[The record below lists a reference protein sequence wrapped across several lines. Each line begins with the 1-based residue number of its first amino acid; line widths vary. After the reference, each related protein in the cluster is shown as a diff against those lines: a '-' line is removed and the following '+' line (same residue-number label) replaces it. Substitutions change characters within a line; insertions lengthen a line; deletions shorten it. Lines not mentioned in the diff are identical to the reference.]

1 MKIRELYIRGFGKFR
16 DTRIPL
22 SDGINLIRGE
32 NESGKSTLH
41 AFIRGMLFGQRRLR
55 GRASR
60 NDDHRRYAPWDHPA
74 SYGGELRF
82 ESGGKLF
89 RISRDFAGSREAV
102 RLVCESDGEEL
113 SPEGGDLEVLLGGV
127 SETVFDNTVS
137 VGQLQSVT
145 GEALARELNNYMTG
159 YQGAADLTLDL
170 KKAEER
176 LKQQR
181 KNREARLQEI
191 REEQE
196 AEQRELR
203 SGISFLRKE
212 IERIRQDLEEAAE
225 NSRQEER
232 GERSPEKTS
241 ASGVWGRR
249 GLAAALILLA
259 FGSLAFFREPALPL
273 WLGRAGALLAA
284 AVLFLGSL
292 KKQVLSKET
301 DRKAPEG
308 RGEYLRRELEE
319 KERALENAEN
329 EYREYCNACG
339 KKDPLE
345 TDLEA
350 LVLADQVIRQ
360 LSAGLRKKAGG
371 SLRQKMSGLL
381 RELTGGRY
389 REVSMNEELA
399 ITLRGPEGDVP
410 LNRVSRGTVEQV
422 YLSLRLAAAELLCP
436 EEELPL
442 LLDEPFALYDDRR
455 LCRGLETLAEQGRQ
469 VLLFTCQDREEQ
481 WLKMRKIPY
490 HKVVLQEEHTEC

>member
-1 MKIRELYIRGFGKFR
+1 
-16 DTRIPL
+16 
-22 SDGINLIRGE
+22 
-32 NESGKSTLH
+32 
-41 AFIRGMLFGQRRLR
+41 MLFGQRRLR

-181 KNREARLQEI
+181 KNRR
-191 REEQE
+191 RGF
-196 AEQRELR
+196 RR
-203 SGISFLRKE
+203 SAKSRKRNRGSSGPGSPFCGRRSKGSGRIWRRRRKAPSGRKE
-212 IERIRQDLEEAAE
+212 GRDPRRKQA
-225 NSRQEER
+225 
-232 GERSPEKTS
+232 PP
-241 ASGVWGRR
+241 GVWGRR
-249 GLAAALILLA
+249 ALAAALALLA

-292 KKQVLSKET
+292 KKQAPAKEI

-350 LVLADQVIRQ
+350 LALADQVIRQ

-371 SLRQKMSGLL
+371 SLRQRMSGLL

-481 WLKMRKIPY
+481 WLKTRKIPY
-490 HKVVLQEEHTEC
+490 HKVALQEEHTEC